1 MIAFF
6 CEVKIMTKHSKLII
20 HDREDT
26 NNFDIAISA
35 DFFIKG
41 IDVVDNFKYFMDV
54 VEPQKGWGPL

>member
-1 MIAFF
+1 
-6 CEVKIMTKHSKLII
+6 MTKHSKLII

-26 NNFDIAISA
+26 NNFDIAISI

-54 VEPQKGWGPL
+54 LEPQKGWGPL